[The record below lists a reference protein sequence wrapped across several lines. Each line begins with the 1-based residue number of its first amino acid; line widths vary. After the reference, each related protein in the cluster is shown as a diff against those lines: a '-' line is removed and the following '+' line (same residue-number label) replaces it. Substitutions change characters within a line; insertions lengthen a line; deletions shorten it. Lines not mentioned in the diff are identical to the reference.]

1 MSEPK
6 KTRGRPSSF
15 NRADVI
21 QQIMPLFW
29 ERGYHDISFNEIS
42 QETGLTRASLYNAF
56 GTKESL
62 FLEVLDAYFQ
72 EAPDHLLR
80 EVKEES
86 CVGETLLAVL
96 NNAAHMYSRDP
107 KKRGCLS
114 VNCMN
119 ELMGGDDALNLKV
132 NTLYQGYKTRLKA
145 LIEQAIRQEE
155 LPKDT
160 DSETTANMIFTFMN
174 GLSVF
179 SKSDSS
185 EIQMN
190 NMAQT
195 FLKNLGFNL

>member
-1 MSEPK
+1 
-6 KTRGRPSSF
+6 
-15 NRADVI
+15 
-21 QQIMPLFW
+21 
-29 ERGYHDISFNEIS
+29 
-42 QETGLTRASLYNAF
+42 
-56 GTKESL
+56 
-62 FLEVLDAYFQ
+62 
-72 EAPDHLLR
+72 
-80 EVKEES
+80 
-86 CVGETLLAVL
+86 
-96 NNAAHMYSRDP
+96 
-107 KKRGCLS
+107 
-114 VNCMN
+114 MN